1 MTNTKFFI
9 ILVFVF
15 SVNLSFAEKKPN
27 TLISGEITS
36 APLKWIYIK
45 TFSNNNYITLDSTQ
59 ISKKGKF
66 EFKIN
71 TGVSN
76 FYSLYL
82 SNDEYLLLVLDSTNN
97 KVTINADAV
106 NINKNYTVEG
116 SNDSKLV
123 KNFIDT
129 FYEFKTTADSLNMML
144 YNKNTS
150 YQEKE
155 EIKRKLQGLDQQ
167 FRQERNKFID
177 EHANSL
183 AVLTVLSYLKPSED
197 LEWYKKIE
205 KGIGEKF
212 PNSEYHIAVQNQV
225 QQIETQIA
233 VQEQQKQEELEREKR
248 SAIGSVAP
256 ELGFESPEGKVITL
270 ESLRGNYVLIDFW
283 ASWCRPCR
291 MENPNVVKLYN
302 EYHDKGFTVYSV
314 SLDNSKDRW
323 IGAIEQD
330 GLVWPNH
337 VSDLKQWQS
346 EAVKIYNFRGIPFTV
361 LIDPEGKIIA
371 KNLRGPSLESKLKE
385 IFGE

>member
-1 MTNTKFFI
+1 MINTRFFV
-9 ILVFVF
+9 ILILAF
-15 SVNLSFAEKKPN
+15 SVNLSFAGNKPN
-27 TLISGEITS
+27 TLISGEITN

-71 TGVSN
+71 TGISN

-82 SNDEYLLLVLDSTNN
+82 SNDEYLLLVLDSTNK
-97 KVTINADAV
+97 KVTINADAI

-116 SNDSKLV
+116 SDDSKLV

-155 EIKRKLQGLDQQ
+155 EVKQKLQGLNQQ
-167 FRQERNKFID
+167 FIQERNKFID
-177 EHANSL
+177 EHSNSL

-225 QQIETQIA
+225 QQIETQLAI
-233 VQEQQKQEELEREKR
+233 QEQQKKEEVEREKR
-248 SAIGSVAP
+248 SAIGSIAP

-291 MENPNVVKLYN
+291 MENPNVVRLYN

-323 IGAIEQD
+323 EAAIQQD
-330 GLVWPNH
+330 GLIWPNH

-346 EAVKIYNFRGIPFTV
+346 EAVKIYNFKGIPFTV

-371 KNLRGPSLESKLKE
+371 KNLRGPSLENKLKE